1 MRLKLVS
8 LLIILSGLSACS
20 TTEKPTKNSDS
31 INSSANALQNQA
43 TSADAIY
50 KLALN
55 RTGAD
60 KIQLLYSAR
69 DAAISEQSWPLLE
82 NICNELEQT
91 PSVDK
96 IQNRLYIAYA
106 QKQQNKND
114 QALVILQSLDGQLKQ
129 PEHFAWHQYLTASIY
144 ASQNF
149 PKRAAPYFFR
159 ASETANKNSIEIPTL
174 QQTLWNNLTK
184 LSSYALERFNRGSVI
199 QQGWVNLALYHQVY
213 ANSGVELDQAINNW
227 RRRYPSHPATAI
239 LPEQDETLT
248 DLAPVNIERLVV
260 LIPQSGANERLGDA
274 LKAGV
279 LAALDNQNISETLF
293 IDENLT
299 TEELTA
305 QFTELNPDFVIG
317 PLLKANIDKLAQA
330 KTLIDTPTL
339 HLNTFDGERL
349 SLQHYFFALN
359 PEHEVQQALEHFLA
373 KGYQKPMLL
382 APNNA
387 NGQRLIDYFNI
398 QWQRYSETK
407 PEVGFYNDNKD
418 MPNTIT
424 NLLEVDKS
432 KQRIKTVKS
441 LFRQEVESETRS
453 RSDIDAIYILGD
465 AVETRLIKPYL
476 DVNVSTFA
484 QRIPLYASSKSHS
497 KQIDRTDKGD
507 LEGLYFTE
515 LPWMLNSQIKQH
527 NLRNQYNT
535 LWPENADIS
544 QRLFAMAYDSVSVLN
559 DIRQLS
565 IMPGNKFTGLSG
577 KLSVNTS
584 GHIERTLDWAQY
596 KNRRIKA
603 VQLETKQPVPLFM
616 QSANEANS
624 TQTFN

>member
-1 MRLKLVS
+1 
-8 LLIILSGLSACS
+8 LSGLSACS

-31 INSSANALQNQA
+31 INTSANALQNQA

-159 ASETANKNSIEIPTL
+159 ASETANKNNIEIPAL
-174 QQTLWNNLTK
+174 QSALWDNLTK

-199 QQGWVNLALYHQVY
+199 QQGWTNLALYHQVY

-227 RRRYPSHPATAI
+227 RRRYPGHPAVAI
-239 LPEQDETLT
+239 LPEQDEALA
-248 DLAPVNIERLVV
+248 DLAPVNIERLAV
-260 LIPQSGANERLGDA
+260 LLPQSGANERLGDA
-274 LKAGV
+274 LKAGI
-279 LAALDNQNISETLF
+279 LAGLDKQTISDTVF
-293 IDENLT
+293 IDENLAT
-299 TEELTA
+299 QVLSEQLS
-305 QFTELNPDFVIG
+305 QFNPDFVIG

-387 NGQRLIDYFNI
+387 NGQRLVDYFNI

-407 PEVGFYNDNKD
+407 PQIGFYNDNKD

-424 NLLEVDKS
+424 SLLEVDKS

-441 LFRQEVESETRS
+441 LFKQEVESETRS

-465 AVETRLIKPYL
+465 AIETRLIKPYL

-515 LPWMLNSQIKQH
+515 LPWMLNATVKQH

-535 LWPENADIS
+535 LWPANADIS
-544 QRLFAMAYDSVSVLN
+544 QRLFAMAYDAVSVLS

-565 IMPGNKFTGLSG
+565 VMPGNKFTGLSG

-596 KNRRIKA
+596 TNRRIKA

-616 QSANEANS
+616 QSANESN
-624 TQTFN
+624 TLTFD

>member
-31 INSSANALQNQA
+31 INTSANALQNQA

-159 ASETANKNSIEIPTL
+159 ASETANKNNIEIPAL
-174 QQTLWNNLTK
+174 QSALWDNLTK

-199 QQGWVNLALYHQVY
+199 QQGWTNLALYHQVY

-227 RRRYPSHPATAI
+227 RRRYPGHPAVAI
-239 LPEQDETLT
+239 LPEQDEALA
-248 DLAPVNIERLVV
+248 DLAPVNIERLAV
-260 LIPQSGANERLGDA
+260 LLPQSGANERLGDA
-274 LKAGV
+274 LKAGI
-279 LAALDNQNISETLF
+279 LAGLDKQSISDTVF
-293 IDENLT
+293 IDENLAT
-299 TEELTA
+299 QVLSEQLSK
-305 QFTELNPDFVIG
+305 FNPDFVIG

-387 NGQRLIDYFNI
+387 NGQRLVDYFNI

-407 PEVGFYNDNKD
+407 PQIGFYNDNKD

-424 NLLEVDKS
+424 SLLEVDKS

-441 LFRQEVESETRS
+441 LFKQEVESETRS

-465 AVETRLIKPYL
+465 AIETRLIKPYL

-515 LPWMLNSQIKQH
+515 LPWMLNTTVKQH

-544 QRLFAMAYDSVSVLN
+544 QRLFAMAYDAVSVLS

-565 IMPGNKFTGLSG
+565 VMPGNKFTGLSG

-596 KNRRIKA
+596 TNRRIKA

-616 QSANEANS
+616 QSANES
-624 TQTFN
+624 TTLTFD

>member
-31 INSSANALQNQA
+31 TNASANALQNQA

-159 ASETANKNSIEIPTL
+159 ASETANKNNIEIPSL
-174 QQTLWNNLTK
+174 QQALWDNLTK

-199 QQGWVNLALYHQVY
+199 QQGWTNLALYHQVY

-227 RRRYPSHPATAI
+227 RRRYPGHPAVAI
-239 LPEQDETLT
+239 LPEQDEALVN
-248 DLAPVNIERLVV
+248 LAPVNIERLAV
-260 LIPQSGANERLGDA
+260 LLPQSGANERLGDA
-274 LKAGV
+274 LKAGI
-279 LAALDNQNISETLF
+279 LAGLDKQTISDTVF
-293 IDENLT
+293 IDENLST
-299 TEELTA
+299 QALNEQLS
-305 QFTELNPDFVIG
+305 QFNPDFVIG

-387 NGQRLIDYFNI
+387 NGQRLVDYFNI

-407 PEVGFYNDNKD
+407 PQIGFYNDNKD

-424 NLLEVDKS
+424 SLLEVDKS
-432 KQRIKTVKS
+432 KQRIKMVKS
-441 LFRQEVESETRS
+441 LFKQEVESETRS

-465 AVETRLIKPYL
+465 AIETRLIKPYL

-484 QRIPLYASSKSHS
+484 ERIPLYASSKSHS

-515 LPWMLNSQIKQH
+515 LPWMLNSTVKQH

-544 QRLFAMAYDSVSVLN
+544 QRLFAMAYDAVSVLS

-596 KNRRIKA
+596 TNRRIKA

-616 QSANEANS
+616 QSANES
-624 TQTFN
+624 TSLTFD

>member
-31 INSSANALQNQA
+31 TNASANALQNQA

-159 ASETANKNSIEIPTL
+159 ASETANKNNIEIPSL
-174 QQTLWNNLTK
+174 QQALWDNLTK

-199 QQGWVNLALYHQVY
+199 QQGWTNLALYHQVY

-227 RRRYPSHPATAI
+227 RRRYPGHPAVAI
-239 LPEQDETLT
+239 LPEQDEALAN
-248 DLAPVNIERLVV
+248 LAPVNIERLAV
-260 LIPQSGANERLGDA
+260 LLPQSGANERLGDA
-274 LKAGV
+274 LKAGI
-279 LAALDNQNISETLF
+279 LAGLDKQTISDTVF
-293 IDENLT
+293 IDENLST
-299 TEELTA
+299 QALNEQLS
-305 QFTELNPDFVIG
+305 QFNPDFVIG

-387 NGQRLIDYFNI
+387 NGQRLVDYFNI

-407 PEVGFYNDNKD
+407 PQIGFYNDNKD

-424 NLLEVDKS
+424 SLLEVDKS
-432 KQRIKTVKS
+432 KQRIKIVKS
-441 LFRQEVESETRS
+441 LFKQEVESETRS

-465 AVETRLIKPYL
+465 AIETRLIKPYL

-484 QRIPLYASSKSHS
+484 ERIPLYASSKSHS

-515 LPWMLNSQIKQH
+515 LPWMLNSTVKQH

-544 QRLFAMAYDSVSVLN
+544 QRLFAMAYDAVSVLS

-596 KNRRIKA
+596 TNRRIKA

-616 QSANEANS
+616 QSANES
-624 TQTFN
+624 TSLTFD